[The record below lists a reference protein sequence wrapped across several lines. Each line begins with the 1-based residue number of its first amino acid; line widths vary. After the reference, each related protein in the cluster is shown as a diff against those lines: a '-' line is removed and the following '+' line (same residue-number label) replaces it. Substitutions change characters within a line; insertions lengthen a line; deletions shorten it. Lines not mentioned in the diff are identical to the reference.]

1 MKYIVFK
8 TVNKLNGKFYVGI
21 HETDVL
27 WDGYLGDG
35 ITTDK
40 PISYTR
46 RKTPLQYAVAKYGV
60 KNFRRYT
67 LKEFDNLKEAQK
79 LLKLIKYPGFLN
91 NPLVYNIEDPD
102 LENVYEFDLKGKLI
116 NQLSYVPLQLKP
128 YIFDVT
134 PFKDKMF
141 SLIRCNAPRKRDGI
155 RQYTK
160 SGYYIRSYRNSKEAA
175 KVLDLDRREILN
187 AISKKK
193 SVAGYYFLLETES
206 IQNYPPNKRQR
217 KIYQFYL
224 NGVILREW
232 QSTQEI
238 KDQLKFCKG
247 RIERAI
253 KNRKPFKGYYWSEIR
268 YDNYLEENPE
278 LQSKKAIKVYQ
289 YSLDKQFIKE
299 WESISKCRKEF
310 PDALKVCLGELES
323 SKNYIFSFNKLM
335 I

>member
-21 HETDVL
+21 HKTDVL

-35 ITTDK
+35 IRTDK

-46 RKTPLQYAVAKYGV
+46 RKTPLQYAVARFGV
-60 KNFRRYT
+60 KNFRRHT
-67 LKEFDNLKEAQK
+67 IKEFDTLEEAKK
-79 LLKLIKYPGFLN
+79 LLKLIKYSGFLN
-91 NPLVYNIEDPD
+91 NKLVYNIEDPE
-102 LENVYEFDLKGKLI
+102 LENVYEFDLNGKLI
-116 NQLSYVPLQLKP
+116 RQHNRVSEELKP
-128 YIFDVT
+128 YIFDVK
-134 PFKDKMF
+134 PFKDRMY
-141 SLIRCNAPRKRDGI
+141 SLIRNNTPRNLHGI

-160 SGYYIRSYRNSKEAA
+160 TGYYIRSYRNSKEAA
-175 KVLDLDRREILN
+175 KILDLDRREILN

-193 SVAGYYFLLETES
+193 SVAGYYFLLEIED
-206 IQNYPPNKRQR
+206 IQSYPPNKLGR

-224 NGVILREW
+224 NGLICREW
-232 QSTQEI
+232 RNTQEI

-253 KNRKPFKGYYWSEIR
+253 KNRKPFKDFYWSEIK
-268 YDNYLEENPE
+268 YNNYLEENPE

-289 YSLDKQFIKE
+289 YTLDKQHVKT
-299 WESISKCRKEF
+299 WDSISQCRKEY
-310 PDALKVCLGELES
+310 PDALKVCLGDLES
-323 SKNYIFSFNKLM
+323 SNNYIFSFNKLM

>member
-1 MKYIVFK
+1 MCTFRN
-8 TVNKLNGKFYVGI
+8 TFRVNSECLLRV
-21 HETDVL
+21 H
-27 WDGYLGDG
+27 YL
-35 ITTDK
+35 
-40 PISYTR
+40 S
-46 RKTPLQYAVAKYGV
+46 
-60 KNFRRYT
+60 
-67 LKEFDNLKEAQK
+67 
-79 LLKLIKYPGFLN
+79 
-91 NPLVYNIEDPD
+91 
-102 LENVYEFDLKGKLI
+102 
-116 NQLSYVPLQLKP
+116 
-128 YIFDVT
+128 
-134 PFKDKMF
+134 
-141 SLIRCNAPRKRDGI
+141 
-155 RQYTK
+155 
-160 SGYYIRSYRNSKEAA
+160 
-175 KVLDLDRREILN
+175 
-187 AISKKK
+187 
-193 SVAGYYFLLETES
+193 
-206 IQNYPPNKRQR
+206 
-217 KIYQFYL
+217 YL

-253 KNRKPFKGYYWSEIR
+253 KNRKPFKGYYWSEIK